1 MEGMLST
8 TLPSVNG
15 FVIHGFLLNPMKHS
29 ALMNVSVFSA
39 LLSHSL
45 HCFLS
50 RLGHCLL
57 AMLLMCSY
65 ASGISQNT
73 DYTFTFDHLTLDQ
86 GLSHTTVHAIIE
98 DSKGMIWIGTQ
109 YGLNRYDGYDCK
121 IFLPDS
127 DQPGHIGRHAIY
139 SLMEDKSGDIW
150 VGHQD
155 GGLSIYSAH
164 TETFSRFPSASFPSI
179 DWETVSVRSIFQDR
193 RKNIWIGTYGAGT
206 VVLDS
211 NRQPIMQLC
220 SFCDPANR
228 KLTNDFVFDF
238 EEDARGNIWI
248 GTAGEGVEVY
258 DPIRDE
264 VRHITGR
271 NEDRITGFGRELS
284 LDKEGDLWVGTSGNG
299 ICIVDLPEERV
310 RERIVASGGDGL
322 SHNMITDLLTGPDG
336 QMWVATDGG
345 GLAAYHVDSGEW
357 QQFHYSVNHPG
368 VLNTESLYDLMFD
381 RKGNLWVGTFNG
393 GLNVHRAALAPIAAN
408 REYARE
414 RFQGLRSVLALAQ
427 DPREEVWM
435 GTDGSGLFK
444 LNLDGPTIQIQPF
457 DPLDS
462 LFSARVITS
471 LAVVSDE
478 MFWIGTYGE
487 GLFMV
492 DKRNQRQQQFIHDSE
507 QAGSISHNNVWD
519 LVVDHQG
526 GLWVGTLGGGL
537 NYLAP
542 GAAHFVQMK
551 DLIPEGGIPLS
562 GVQIVDML
570 LDKQGR
576 FLWVATENEGLNRI
590 DLQTFAVT
598 WYQHEAG
605 QPETMS
611 SNRLRCLYEDR
622 EGNIWIGTEYAGM
635 NKIPA
640 LSEQVERYDTQDGL
654 PSDMI
659 NSIVQDHDGY
669 LWISTQAGIT
679 RWDQQSHSFIN
690 IGSDPYLDN
699 NQFNPNASLT
709 LKDGRLIFGS
719 TNGYTI
725 VLPDNISDDDTSPP
739 EVVFA
744 DLYISNQLISIGAD
758 KENHILN
765 GPLNDS
771 ETVVNLSYKDRG
783 IQIFLSADHVADA
796 SHWGYE
802 YRLREYES
810 QWHTLEAGQ
819 RTVNYSGLP
828 GGSYFLEVRTMG
840 PEGTRGP
847 VKMLELTVAPPFWQT
862 TWFFLLCV
870 LVAVLVLLGGLA
882 YLLQQQRISFHEKA
896 MQAEQEIL
904 RLNNENLEK
913 DVANQQARLTASLLQ
928 VAHKNNLL
936 NDLKTQI
943 KEVQNEKARTGD
955 LKKLIREIDRELK
968 QEDYW
973 QQFQFVFDST
983 YTEFIQTLQERYP
996 NLTEHEKRLCCFIRM
1011 GLANREISSI
1021 LNITINGVEQAKY
1034 RIKKK
1039 LQLEKEL
1046 SLNDL
1051 IRSI

>member
-1 MEGMLST
+1 MFTDRLS
-8 TLPSVNG
+8 PGKG
-15 FVIHGFLLNPMKHS
+15 FVHHGFLMNPEKCSGLSGSRVYS
-29 ALMNVSVFSA
+29 AFSF
-39 LLSHSL
+39 H
-45 HCFLS
+45 FL
-50 RLGHCLL
+50 HCLL
-57 AMLLMCSY
+57 AMLLMNSP
-65 ASGISQNT
+65 ASGISQNS

-98 DSKGMIWIGTQ
+98 DSKGMVWIGTQ

-127 DQPGHIGRHAIY
+127 DQPGHIGRHAVY
-139 SLMEDKSGDIW
+139 SLMEDKRGDIW

-155 GGLSIYSAH
+155 GGLSIYSSQ
-164 TETFSRFPSASFPSI
+164 TETFSRFPSATFPSI
-179 DWETVSVRSIFQDR
+179 DWETVSVRSIFQDSR
-193 RKNIWIGTYGAGT
+193 DNIWIGTYGAGT
-206 VVLDS
+206 VVLDA

-220 SFCDPANR
+220 SFCEPSNR
-228 KLTNDFVFDF
+228 KLGNDFVFDF
-238 EEDARGNIWI
+238 EEDDRGNVWI
-248 GTAGEGVEVY
+248 GTAGSGVDVY
-258 DPIRDE
+258 DPVREE
-264 VRHITGR
+264 VRHISGR
-271 NEDRITGFGRELS
+271 SKDKMEGFGRELS
-284 LDKEGDLWVGTSGNG
+284 LDKQGDLWIGTSGNG
-299 ICIVDLPEERV
+299 IYVVDLPEERV
-310 RERIVASGGDGL
+310 RNRVIATGSAGL
-322 SHNMITDLLTGPDG
+322 SHNMITDLITGPDG
-336 QMWVATDGG
+336 QLWVATDGG
-345 GLAAYHVDSGEW
+345 GLNAHDLDSGEW

-368 VLNTESLYDLMFD
+368 TLNTEALYDLLFD
-381 RKGNLWVGTFNG
+381 REGNLWVGTFNG
-393 GLNVHRAALAPIAAN
+393 GVNVHRATVSPIAAN

-414 RFQGLRSVLALAQ
+414 RLLGLRSVLATTQ
-427 DPREEVWM
+427 DARGEVWM
-435 GTDGSGLFK
+435 GTDGSGLF
-444 LNLDGPTIQIQPF
+444 NLQLTGSTIQIDPF
-457 DPLDS
+457 EYPES
-462 LFSARVITS
+462 LFAVRVITS
-471 LAVVSDE
+471 LAVTNDE
-478 MFWIGTYGE
+478 KFWIGTYGE
-487 GLFMV
+487 GLFLL
-492 DKRNQRQQQFIHDSE
+492 DKQSKRYQQYTHNGE
-507 QAGSISHNNVWD
+507 QKGSISHNNVWD
-519 LVVDHQG
+519 LVVDSLG

-542 GAAHFVQMK
+542 GESRFVQLEQ
-551 DLIPEGGIPLS
+551 LIPEGGRPLS

-570 LDKQGR
+570 LDESGR

-590 DLQTFAVT
+590 DLRTLTVT
-598 WYQHEAG
+598 WYQQKADDP
-605 QPETMS
+605 QALS
-611 SNRLRCLYEDR
+611 SNRLRCLFEDLQ
-622 EGNIWIGTEYAGM
+622 GNIWIGTEYAGI
-635 NKIPA
+635 NKISPV
-640 LSEQVERYDTQDGL
+640 SGNITRYDRQDGL

-659 NSIVQDHDGY
+659 NSIIQDQSGY

-679 RWDQQSHSFIN
+679 RWDQQTNSFIN

-699 NQFNPNASLT
+699 NQFNPNAALA
-709 LKDGRLIFGS
+709 LKDGRLLFGS

-725 VLPDNISDDDTSPP
+725 VLPDNIVGDDVTPP
-739 EVVFA
+739 AVIFA
-744 DLYISNQLISIGAD
+744 DLSLSNQLISVED
-758 KENHILN
+758 SSDSDILN

-771 ETVVNLSYKDRG
+771 GTVVHLSYEDRG
-783 IQIFLSADHVADA
+783 IQFFLALDHVADA

-802 YRLREYES
+802 YRLRDYES
-810 QWHTLEAGQ
+810 EWRTLEVGQ

-828 GGSYFLEVRTMG
+828 GGNYVLEARALG
-840 PEGTRGP
+840 PEGNRGP
-847 VKMLELTVAPPFWQT
+847 LNMLKLTVAPPFWQT

-870 LVAVLVLLGGLA
+870 LVALLVLWGGLA

-936 NDLKTQI
+936 NDLKAQI
-943 KEVQNEKARTGD
+943 KGLQTEQARAGG

-973 QQFQFVFDST
+973 QQFQFVFDRT

-1039 LQLEKEL
+1039 LQLEKKL

-1051 IRSI
+1051 IRTI